1 MPLRNWQTFWNK
13 KVSEPKCHTLII
25 DHHHHQ
31 HSLQKGDVA
40 INKVSPKV
48 IVAGE
53 NWDAANVEA
62 VKAAQEETTFLVH
75 PFDQVR

>member
-1 MPLRNWQTFWNK
+1 M
-13 KVSEPKCHTLII
+13 
-25 DHHHHQ
+25 
-31 HSLQKGDVA
+31 
-40 INKVSPKV
+40 

-75 PFDQVR
+75 PFDQVAKLFHSVHVVFLYQTEDVVVG

>member
-1 MPLRNWQTFWNK
+1 MPSTFNK
-13 KVSEPKCHTLII
+13 VI
-25 DHHHHQ
+25 
-31 HSLQKGDVA
+31 VA

-75 PFDQVR
+75 PFDQVGQLLTRLDNLELL

>member
-1 MPLRNWQTFWNK
+1 M
-13 KVSEPKCHTLII
+13 
-25 DHHHHQ
+25 
-31 HSLQKGDVA
+31 
-40 INKVSPKV
+40 

-75 PFDQVR
+75 PFDQVGQLLTWLDNFLCSVIGVTVTGITKSLTRSM